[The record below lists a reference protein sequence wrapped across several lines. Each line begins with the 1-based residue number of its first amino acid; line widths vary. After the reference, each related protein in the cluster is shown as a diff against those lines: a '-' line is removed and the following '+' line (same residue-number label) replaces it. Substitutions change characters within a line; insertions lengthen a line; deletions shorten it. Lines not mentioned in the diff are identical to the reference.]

1 MDIIYTFIIEVICM
15 QYYLVSKVNDKLVF
29 SEDDK
34 HHIRDVMRFKDGDE
48 VYCVC
53 DKKQYLTRLSFVNND
68 IVPVIIKEDDVK
80 RELDVDVTLIVGL
93 PRSEKF
99 ELIIQKATELG
110 VSRIVPFISKR
121 SIIKLDKDRGDKK
134 VSRWQKIA
142 KEAMEQSRRCVCPE
156 VTPIISE
163 KEVKNYMSS
172 TNIIAY
178 EESKETT
185 LKSLMEQE
193 NKSITFIV
201 GPEGGFDESE
211 VKYFTSLGFNSVS
224 LGNRILRCET
234 ACFYLLTLASFYYN

>member
-1 MDIIYTFIIEVICM
+1 M
-15 QYYLVSKVNDKLVF
+15 QYYLVNRVNDKLVF
-29 SEDDK
+29 SDEDK
-34 HHIRDVMRFKDGDE
+34 HHIKDVMRFKDGDE

-53 DKKQYLTRLSFVNND
+53 DKKQYLTKLSFVNGD
-68 IVPVIIKEDDVK
+68 IVPEIISEDDTK

-110 VSRIVPFISKR
+110 VSKIVPFISKR

-156 VTPIISE
+156 VTPIISA

-178 EESKETT
+178 EESKEYT
-185 LKSLMEQE
+185 LKGLMENE
-193 NKSITFIV
+193 NKNITFIV

-211 VKYFTSLGFNSVS
+211 VKYFTDLGFISVS

>member
-1 MDIIYTFIIEVICM
+1 M
-15 QYYLVSKVNDKLVF
+15 QYYLVDKIDGKLVF
-29 SEDDK
+29 SKDDK

-48 VYCVC
+48 VYCVN
-53 DKKQYLTRLSFVNND
+53 DKKQYLTKLSFINGD
-68 IVPVIIKEDDVK
+68 IVPIIIKEDDTK
-80 RELDVDVTLIVGL
+80 RELDVEITLIVGL

-142 KEAMEQSRRCVCPE
+142 NEAMEQSRRCVVPV
-156 VTPIISE
+156 VTDIINE
-163 KEVKNYMSS
+163 KEVKKYLSS

-178 EESKETT
+178 EESKEHT
-185 LKSLMEQE
+185 LKTLMENE
-193 NKSITFIV
+193 KKSITFLV
-201 GPEGGFDESE
+201 GPEGGFEESE
-211 VKYFTSLGFNSVS
+211 VKYFIDLGFNSVS

-234 ACFYLLTLASFYYN
+234 ACFYLLSLASFLYN

>member
-1 MDIIYTFIIEVICM
+1 M
-15 QYYLVSKVNDKLVF
+15 QYYLVNKKDDKMFF
-29 SEDDK
+29 SDDDK
-34 HHIRDVMRFKDGDE
+34 HHIKDVMRFKDGDE

-53 DKKQYLTRLSFVNND
+53 DKKQYLVKLSFINND
-68 IVPVIIKEDDVK
+68 IIPIVVKEDDVK

-110 VSRIVPFISKR
+110 VSKIVPFISKR

-156 VTPIISE
+156 VTSIISE
-163 KEVKNYMSS
+163 KEVKDYMSS

-178 EESKETT
+178 EESKDYT
-185 LKSLMEQE
+185 LKGLMENE
-193 NKSITFIV
+193 KKSITFLV
-201 GPEGGFDESE
+201 GPEGGFDEHE
-211 VKYFTSLGFNSVS
+211 VKYFTSLGFSSVS

>member
-1 MDIIYTFIIEVICM
+1 M
-15 QYYLVSKVNDKLVF
+15 QYYLVDKIDGKLVF
-29 SEDDK
+29 SKDDK

-48 VYCVC
+48 VYCVN
-53 DKKQYLTRLSFVNND
+53 DKKQYLTKLSFINGD
-68 IVPVIIKEDDVK
+68 IVPIIIKEDDTK
-80 RELDVDVTLIVGL
+80 RELDVEITLIVGL

-142 KEAMEQSRRCVCPE
+142 KEAMEQSRRCVVPV
-156 VTPIISE
+156 VTDIINE
-163 KEVKNYMSS
+163 KEVKKYLSS

-178 EESKETT
+178 EESKEHT
-185 LKSLMEQE
+185 LKTLMENE
-193 NKSITFIV
+193 KKSITFLV
-201 GPEGGFDESE
+201 GPEGGFEESE
-211 VKYFTSLGFNSVS
+211 VKYFIDLGFNSVS

-234 ACFYLLTLASFYYN
+234 ACFYLLSLASFLYN